1 MRRFTF
7 RWCNMATAATGTL
20 VEVLPLLSS
29 VRFISTRRRRF
40 WLVACGLKTCARFI
54 FILLAIRPFPPGYDK
69 AWVMLYVSAFSSAA
83 VNSLLQ
89 MIGSLPCSLLGVT
102 SGFSICIHPFAK
114 SFRENILTINPPQW
128 TLMTGTIYR
137 ERVERFSE

>member
-1 MRRFTF
+1 MGVGLLTQSQKYEKIYFPMVQHGNSSYWYTCGGF
-7 RWCNMATAATGTL
+7 AP
-20 VEVLPLLSS
+20 VELCQ
-29 VRFISTRRRRF
+29 IHIYTRRRRF

-114 SFRENILTINPPQW
+114 SFRENILTINPPQ
-128 TLMTGTIYR
+128 
-137 ERVERFSE
+137 